1 MDDLRKRFGR
11 LLAVHRRKAGL
22 TQSMLAEAADIS
34 VDMVTKI
41 ETGTSGARFPVIER
55 LAQALNVDPA
65 ELFTTELPSHIRS
78 NPVLT
83 EVKVQLAGLN
93 DKDLLWIKGLIDA
106 ALNQKK

>member
-22 TQSMLAEAADIS
+22 TQLQLAEAADIS

-41 ETGTSGARFPVIER
+41 ETGASGARFPVIEK
-55 LAQALNVDPA
+55 LARALNVDEA
-65 ELFTTELPSHIRS
+65 ELFTPDLPKNVRV
-78 NPVLT
+78 NPVLM
-83 EVKVQLAGLN
+83 EMKILLAGLD
-93 DKDLLWIKGLIDA
+93 DKDLLWVKSIVDA